1 MTGTRRFSDKTVVIT
16 GGGAGIG
23 LAIARRFLGEGAR
36 VAVLDINAGDA
47 RGALEEEYGSR
58 LLAVDGD
65 CTEQETIF
73 AFHKRTVDIYGPVDI
88 LINNVGQSGRERS
101 APFHES
107 DEAVWRFVLEVSLLS
122 AMRMSRLV
130 APVMRERG
138 GRIVNMSSDA
148 AFAGDAGLV
157 DYASAKMG
165 VVGFTRALARELAPH
180 SVTVNA
186 VAPGAIRTR
195 AHDSVPA
202 EVIERIISNTPA
214 GFVGEPD
221 DVAATVAFLA
231 SEEARFITGQTL
243 LIDGGRWMI

>member
-1 MTGTRRFSDKTVVIT
+1 MTGTRRFSDKTVVVT

-47 RGALEEEYGSR
+47 RGALEEEHGSR

-88 LINNVGQSGRERS
+88 LINNVGQSGRARS

-130 APVMRERG
+130 TPVMRERG